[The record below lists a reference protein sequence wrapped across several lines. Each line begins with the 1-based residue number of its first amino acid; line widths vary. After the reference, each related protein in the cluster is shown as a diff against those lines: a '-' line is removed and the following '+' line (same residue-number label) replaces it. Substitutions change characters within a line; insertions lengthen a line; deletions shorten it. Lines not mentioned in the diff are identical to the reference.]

1 MNNNNNKNILFFN
14 IIKNS
19 GPDFKFREELIKLHS
34 RNLQL
39 ESSINLRKEA
49 EYEYNKLKIKEL
61 NERQDEFKFQKKFFI
76 KRNQNI
82 LENIQKNNFA
92 SLELASASNKALLDI
107 HKRKDDYQNYL
118 NSILPGLEVWFNTQL
133 FSQNNIL
140 MKEKENEK
148 NKLILN
154 ENRNKYYEELMKM
167 NEDLAKEI
175 KKLKKQNYELSL
187 QNQEKEKL
195 FYEKEK
201 DLINQ
206 MNNFN
211 PEENNSTLFQNR
223 NLKEINN
230 MINNN
235 NLNDNNN
242 NVGSGN
248 LRSGKKIIEQ
258 KGNLLMQYA
267 LNMNHEYGALDEI
280 RQKEI
285 DIENEKLKK
294 EFYDLN
300 YQNKIIISDRN
311 SLDDLRKQ
319 IIPGMYNTL
328 NQNFHNLGNDS
339 KNIDIINNNIN
350 NRNIDNNMSIISNQG
365 FKKNESINIINNNIN
380 NRNIDNN
387 MSILSN
393 QGFKNNES
401 FNIINNNINNK
412 NIDNN
417 MSIISNQGFKNKG
430 SIIINNNNI
439 NNRNIDNNMSILS
452 SQGLKNN
459 GSINNNINNK
469 NINNNKTLNDSNFNL
484 LGSIDNEKNIKMSKY
499 NTNLP
504 KIEEKK
510 EEFRETLKGED
521 KSDIQ
526 ESKEK
531 SKKED
536 FRETLKG
543 EEKSEIQESKENDKK
558 ADFDETPI
566 EEEKSI
572 PKSTQEYKLESSKE
586 NINGD
591 EFSSILKSKNE
602 KENKSINF
610 GFNKK
615 FNDSEI

>member
-285 DIENEKLKK
+285 DIENEKLRK

-328 NQNFHNLGNDS
+328 NQNFYNLGNDN
-339 KNIDIINNNIN
+339 KNID
-350 NRNIDNNMSIISNQG
+350 
-365 FKKNESINIINNNIN
+365 IINNNIN

-401 FNIINNNINNK
+401 FN
-412 NIDNN
+412 
-417 MSIISNQGFKNKG
+417 
-430 SIIINNNNI
+430 INNNNI

-484 LGSIDNEKNIKMSKY
+484 LGSVDNEKNIKMSKY

-566 EEEKSI
+566 EGEKSI

>member
-1 MNNNNNKNILFFN
+1 MNNNNKNVLFFN

-19 GPDFKFREELIKLHS
+19 GPDFKFREELIKLHT

-39 ESSINLRKEA
+39 ESSINIRKEA

-92 SLELASASNKALLDI
+92 SLELASASNKVLLDI

-118 NSILPGLEVWFNTQL
+118 NSILPGLEVAFNTQL
-133 FSQNNIL
+133 FSQNNLL

-148 NKLILN
+148 NKLMQN

-167 NEDLAKEI
+167 NESLAKEI
-175 KKLKKQNYELSL
+175 KNLKKQNYLLSL

-211 PEENNSTLFQNR
+211 QDENNSTLFQNR
-223 NLKEINN
+223 NLKAINN
-230 MINNN
+230 MINDN
-235 NLNDNNN
+235 NLNDKDNNN
-242 NVGSGN
+242 NVGSEN
-248 LRSGKKIIEQ
+248 LRSGKKIIEP

-267 LNMNHEYGALDEI
+267 LNMNHEYGVLDEI

-285 DIENEKLKK
+285 DKENEKLRK

-319 IIPGMYNTL
+319 IIDPKKINNFVPGMYNTL
-328 NQNFHNLGNDS
+328 NQNYYNLENSS
-339 KNIDIINNNIN
+339 KNIDIINNNIY
-350 NRNIDNNMSIISNQG
+350 NRNIDNNMSVISNQG
-365 FKKNESINIINNNIN
+365 FKNSESINIINNNIKNRNIDNNKSVISNQGFINNESINIINNNIK

-387 MSILSN
+387 KSVISN
-393 QGFKNNES
+393 QGFINNES
-401 FNIINNNINNK
+401 INIINNNIKNR

-417 MSIISNQGFKNKG
+417 KSVISNQGLQN
-430 SIIINNNNI
+430 SVIYNNNNI
-439 NNRNIDNNMSILS
+439 NNRNIDNNKSLYES
-452 SQGLKNN
+452 SYSLLNSVNN
-459 GSINNNINNK
+459 ENNI
-469 NINNNKTLNDSNFNL
+469 T
-484 LGSIDNEKNIKMSKY
+484 MSRY

-504 KIEEKK
+504 KIEENK
-510 EEFRETLKGED
+510 EEFRETIKGED

-526 ESKEK
+526 TSKEK
-531 SKKED
+531 
-536 FRETLKG
+536 
-543 EEKSEIQESKENDKK
+543 DKK
-558 ADFDETPI
+558 IDLEETPI
-566 EEEKSI
+566 EEEKSSQ
-572 PKSTQEYKLESSKE
+572 KNNQENKIGVSNMSEIEIDSL
-586 NINGD
+586 
-591 EFSSILKSKNE
+591 LKSKLKDKNG
-602 KENKSINF
+602 KAIKSMLSV
-610 GFNKK
+610 
-615 FNDSEI
+615 NDIESEI